1 MFYSVFNGTLR
12 EKELVLCL
20 KTEFSDRLGGDVL
33 TSGKGNDRIIQG
45 FAKIILILKYYNECK
60 NENGHRFKGVWL

>member
-1 MFYSVFNGTLR
+1 MVKS
-12 EKELVLCL
+12 EKI
-20 KTEFSDRLGGDVL
+20 SGGGDVL